1 MRGIRDGPGKHKAA
15 VWTAFFAGKKRN
27 VPEHRACITADK
39 KPLEKIRRHLYEMM
53 TEADAE
59 ISGRTREEIYL
70 QIDEMLHTPMLIW
83 RNGVCYR
90 SWAEC
95 LGYGTNCYGS
105 SRGDAEVSPFLVEE
119 KR

>member
-1 MRGIRDGPGKHKAA
+1 MPEQTACKAA
-15 VWTAFFAGKKRN
+15 
-27 VPEHRACITADK
+27 DK
-39 KPLEKIRRHLYEMM
+39 NLLEKIRKHLYEIM

-59 ISGRTREEIYL
+59 ISGKTREEVYL
-70 QIDEMLHTPMLIW
+70 QIDEILHTPMFIW

-95 LGYGTNCYGS
+95 LRNEMSYYVS
-105 SRGDAEVSPFLVEE
+105 SRGDTEVSPFLVEE

>member
-1 MRGIRDGPGKHKAA
+1 MRGIRDGPGKHKAV
-15 VWTAFFAGKKRN
+15 VWTAFFAGIKRK
-27 VPEHRACITADK
+27 VPEQTAYNAADK
-39 KPLEKIRRHLYEMM
+39 KPLEKIRKHLYEIM

-59 ISGRTREEIYL
+59 ISGKTREVIYL
-70 QIDEMLHTPMLIW
+70 QIDEILHTPMLIW
-83 RNGVCYR
+83 ENGVCYR

-95 LGYGTNCYGS
+95 LGETNCYNS